1 MRSCHVA
8 PYQHSAPYT
17 IPAAP
22 RATIGCV
29 AERRKD
35 SGVHGTCGGGGTHRR
50 PPPRRPDQSWQPEQY
65 RRCASYVPEL
75 GRGLIDVLDPVRGHR
90 ILDLGCG
97 DGELT
102 TRLAARGCRV
112 IGVDRSAAFVAAAR
126 RRGVAARVA
135 DARCLAATGLAAGS
149 FDGVF
154 SNAVLHWIREPA
166 PVITGVRRVLRT
178 GGCFVAEL
186 GGAGNI
192 ATVHGALRAAFRR
205 RGMDPAV
212 RDPWYFPTAETYR
225 ALLEA
230 GGFAVTGIR
239 LFDRPTP
246 IPGTLAEWLELFA
259 GAWLADLD
267 RGTRNDIAAEV
278 SAAAARRLRDAAG
291 AWTVDYVRL
300 RVRAVAV

>member
-1 MRSCHVA
+1 MA
-8 PYQHSAPYT
+8 PYQHWAPYT

-22 RATIGCV
+22 RGTIGCV
-29 AERRKD
+29 AWRSRQP
-35 SGVHGTCGGGGTHRR
+35 GANGTGGGAPRRR
-50 PPPRRPDQSWQPEQY
+50 PPEQRWQPERY

-75 GRGLIDVLDPVRGHR
+75 GRGLIDLLDPVPGDR

-102 TRLAARGCRV
+102 MGLAARGCRV

-135 DARCLAATGLAAGS
+135 DARRLAQTGLAAGS

-154 SNAVLHWIREPA
+154 SNAVLHWILEPA
-166 PVITGVRRVLRT
+166 PVIAGVRRLLRT

-192 ATVHGALRAAFRR
+192 ATVHGALGAAFRR
-205 RGMDPAV
+205 RGLDPAV
-212 RDPWYFPTAETYR
+212 RDPWYFPSAESYR
-225 ALLEA
+225 ALLEG
-230 GGFAVTGIR
+230 GGFAVTSIR
-239 LFDRPTP
+239 LFERPTP

-259 GAWLADLD
+259 VAWRAGLD
-267 RGTRNDIAAEV
+267 RATWNEIAAEV
-278 SAAAARRLRDAAG
+278 VAAAAPLRNAAG